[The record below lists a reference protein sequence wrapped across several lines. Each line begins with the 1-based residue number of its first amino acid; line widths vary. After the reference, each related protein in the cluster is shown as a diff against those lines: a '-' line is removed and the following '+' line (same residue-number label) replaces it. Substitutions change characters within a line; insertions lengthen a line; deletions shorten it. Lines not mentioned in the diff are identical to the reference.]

1 MRNRYL
7 AGKKMKYFAVG
18 QKWLGNYGIFGSFF
32 GEVIE
37 ISGMGEYGVI
47 VITDEC
53 GNELDEYTGS
63 ASDFQSSGEWQL
75 VDRLPQR

>member
-1 MRNRYL
+1 M
-7 AGKKMKYFAVG
+7 GG
-18 QKWLGNYGIFGSFF
+18 QIRIFGTFL

-37 ISGMGEYGVI
+37 ISGEGQYGVV

-53 GNELDEYTGS
+53 GNEVDEYTGN

-75 VDRLPQR
+75 LDHN

>member
-1 MRNRYL
+1 MRR
-7 AGKKMKYFAVG
+7 FSVG
-18 QKWLGNYGIFGSFF
+18 QKWVGRYGIFGTFL

-37 ISGMGEYGVI
+37 ISGEGQYGVV

-53 GNELDEYTGS
+53 GNEMDEYSGN

-75 VDRLPQR
+75 VDHD